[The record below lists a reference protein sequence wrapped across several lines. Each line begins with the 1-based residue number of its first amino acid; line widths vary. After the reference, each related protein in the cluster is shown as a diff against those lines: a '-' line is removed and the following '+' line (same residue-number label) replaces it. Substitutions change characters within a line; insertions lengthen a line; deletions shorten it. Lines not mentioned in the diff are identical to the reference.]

1 MSRVKGVQ
9 ADSQGMFANSK
20 SRIQRNRQDKSSK
33 KKQGAAIYAGDLN
46 MGQDSIL
53 AKKKRAQ
60 REAMKMISDV
70 FKSDLKTDQEQKNR
84 QMNIEELKK
93 ENTAAK
99 SRLKDI
105 EDMQNNLMEEY
116 GVTEDSREQ
125 QDLELIRKVTK
136 ATDPLEKAELTD
148 EEKMRYAQMQEEGL
162 TDYQKKALALDED
175 AKAINAEITDNKTS
189 IRREEEAYKDTK
201 LELLKKSPMTG
212 AKRQAEEL
220 LEAARK
226 EMIGAL
232 YNESKE
238 HIDEKAEEAREE
250 QKEKKARKEEEG
262 KKEALQ
268 EAKKLEREILIEQA
282 QDNSQSRAAALSAKE
297 KVRNQAVLQE
307 QINAGVFNDVN
318 KDVVK
323 SNELEQEMK
332 DLLEKMR
339 LLQEDLKGAAVDDM
353 I

>member
-1 MSRVKGVQ
+1 MSRVKGIQ
-9 ADSQGMFANSK
+9 ANSQGMFVNNKSSIQRK
-20 SRIQRNRQDKSSK
+20 SRDKDSK
-33 KKQGAAIYAGDLN
+33 KQQGTAIYAGDLN

-84 QMNIEELKK
+84 QLHIEELKK
-93 ENTAAK
+93 ENTDAR
-99 SRLKDI
+99 SQLKDI

-116 GVTEDSREQ
+116 GVTEDSQEQ
-125 QDLELIRKVTK
+125 QDLELIRKVMNV
-136 ATDPLEKAELTD
+136 TDPFAKEDLTD
-148 EEKMRYAQMQEEGL
+148 EELMRYAQIQEEGL
-162 TDYQKKALALDED
+162 TDYQKKALVLDED
-175 AKAINAEITDNKTS
+175 AKDISAKIVDNERS

-201 LELLKKSPMTG
+201 MELLKKSPMTG
-212 AKRQAEEL
+212 AKKQAEEL

-238 HIDEKAEEAREE
+238 HIDEKTEEAREE
-250 QKEKKARKEEEG
+250 QKEKKAQKEEEE